1 MSERPIRVAVIGGG
15 CAALTAAFELTRPQF
30 NGRFEVTVYQM
41 GFRLGGKGASGR
53 GKHDRIEE
61 HGLHLWMGYYE
72 NAFRLMR
79 ECYAEW
85 NQPQFKRAFDDAF
98 FPAPFNAAMDRSPD
112 GTWTPWKVNFPPMP
126 GLPGDTM
133 PPQLRVADYL
143 EHAVKLLVTLLGTL
157 ASGAEVSERKAE
169 DAPPPGPDELRAAV
183 ERLGKY
189 TAVAGLGVVLEALRW
204 LAMALSALDKYS
216 QSTVGR
222 LVDVVSDLV
231 RGLLSNVTQ
240 KHDEARR
247 LWEVADLILATVRG
261 VVRHRVAFHPQGFDA
276 LDDYDCREWLLLNGA
291 SLSSVNSAFIRA
303 LYDLAF
309 AYEGGDPNKPAIA
322 AGSALRG
329 AFRAFFSYRGAF
341 FWKMNGGMGDVV
353 FAPLYEVLKRRGV
366 RFEFF
371 HRLTT
376 VELAEPA
383 RTHVEALHFE
393 VQAKVNGEKE
403 YEPLVDVHGLP
414 CWPAEPDYGQLVGGH
429 EARAGDVA
437 FEQHHSVPGCSQKRL
452 VVARDFD
459 FVVLGVGLGTV
470 AQTCVDIARQ
480 DERWRQMLTRVKTVP
495 TQAFQLWLRP
505 TVNELGWSDRA
516 VNLSGFVEPFD
527 TWADMTHLNSQESW
541 PTPPGTIAYFCNAL
555 PDSVV
560 EHAVNPT
567 KEQWLAAR
575 AQVRDNC
582 LHFLNRDVKVL
593 WPRAVAGAEFDWRLL
608 CHDTAGH
615 GHAFDAQYWTANVNP
630 SDRYS
635 QALPGTTRYRISP
648 LDTTYDNLTLAGD
661 WTSCGINMGCVEAA
675 VMSGRLAA
683 HALSGSPRLEDIT
696 GYDHP

>member
-15 CAALTAAFELTRPQF
+15 CAALTAAFELTQPHLQ
-30 NGRFEVTVYQM
+30 GRFAVTVYQM

-53 GKHDRIEE
+53 GKYDRIEE

-85 NQPQFKRAFDDAF
+85 NQPEVKRSFDEAF
-98 FPAPFNAAMDRSPD
+98 FPAPFNAAMDRAPD
-112 GTWTPWKVNFPPMP
+112 GSWTPWKVDFPPMP
-126 GLPGDTM
+126 GLPGDTS
-133 PPQLRVADYL
+133 PPQLLVVDYL
-143 EHAVKLLVTLLGTL
+143 EHAIKLLVTLLGTL
-157 ASGAEVSERKAE
+157 ATSADVNERKSDEAE
-169 DAPPPGPDELRAAV
+169 PLGPDELKTVV

-189 TAVAGLGVVLEALRW
+189 TAVAGLGVVLEALRF
-204 LAMALSALDKYS
+204 LATALSAIERYS

-222 LVDVVSDLV
+222 LIDVASDLV
-231 RGLLSNVTQ
+231 RNLLSNVTE

-261 VVRHRVAFHPQGFDA
+261 VVRHRIAFHPQGFDA

-291 SLSSVNSAFIRA
+291 SRASVNSAFIRA

-309 AYEGGDPNKPAIA
+309 AYEDGDPHKPAIA

-371 HRLTT
+371 HRLTS
-376 VELAEPA
+376 VELAKPS

-393 VQAKVNGEKE
+393 VQAKIKAGKE
-403 YEPLVDVHGLP
+403 YAPLVDVHGLP
-414 CWPAEPDYGQLVGGH
+414 CWPATPDYEQIEGG
-429 EARAGDVA
+429 EELRAQNVS
-437 FEQHHSVPGCSQKRL
+437 FEQHHGVPGGQSKRL
-452 VVARDFD
+452 VVNRDFD

-470 AQTCVDIARQ
+470 AQTCIDIAQ
-480 DERWRQMLTRVKTVP
+480 HDERWHRMFERVKTVP
-495 TQAFQLWLRP
+495 TQAFQLWLHP
-505 TVNELGWSDRA
+505 TVKELGWNDRA

-541 PTPPGTIAYFCNAL
+541 PTAPGTIAYFCNVL

-560 EHAVNPT
+560 GYAVNPT
-567 KEQWLAAR
+567 REQWSAAH

-582 LHFLNRDVKVL
+582 LRFLNRDVKVL
-593 WPRAVAGAEFDWRLL
+593 WPRAVTGAEFQWQWL
-608 CHDTAGH
+608 CRGSELE

-648 LDTTYDNLTLAGD
+648 LDRSYDNLTLAGD

-683 HALSGSPRLEDIT
+683 HALSGSPRLADIT